1 MIAHS
6 TSNIN
11 LYVSHLPHWIDEQ
24 KLRKIFLKY
33 EIVESGQILRDDA
46 GSETVSACIK
56 FSEAKE
62 TDWVLQYLH
71 KKILSHSLV
80 LYRSSYRWKCQILE
94 LLYVLHHITYIVF
107 SVHIMQHIG

>member
-1 MIAHS
+1 MTAYS

-62 TDWVLQYLH
+62 TDWVLEYLH
-71 KKILSHSLV
+71 KKILYGLE
-80 LYRSSYRWKCQILE
+80 CQILE
-94 LLYVLHHITYIVF
+94 LLHVLHHITYIGF